1 MSLPRS
7 CLSSRAM
14 NGKISSLIE
23 HGSVGSF
30 RSTAV
35 ARVGQGVNLA
45 IERFVTVGETIAD
58 DYQEIRQGMYEACK
72 EARQAGSA
80 IEQICEETNEEVSL
94 DRTLLVRAAKCLLA
108 SITRVLLLADI
119 VVVKQLLLAKDKVS
133 HSLDRLESVGNFTEF
148 VKAFSQFGAE
158 MVELAHLTGDRQNDL
173 KDERRR
179 AQMSAARQVLERST
193 MMLLTSSKTSLRHPD
208 STSARENRDT
218 VFCQMRRAMDF
229 IHYVVKDGVL
239 NGSETSVHSQR
250 EEMEND
256 RGTAYACM
264 RHLQKFLEHCKVTM
278 DASCQDTLPAA
289 LEAVLERTQDF
300 TDSAYTS
307 HEHRE
312 AILEASERLKA
323 ELDHLLGLYANVI
336 QIGFEG
342 AVNSPEVEESVQVCI
357 NTARDLSR
365 HLANAAIS
373 QAQDLNTATKQ
384 GLEMVIAIREQALS
398 GDIDRLH
405 QTSDHFLD
413 SIDHILEV
421 CKLLRHVAVSET
433 LQVSA
438 RFTEINLRVYGP
450 QVVTA
455 AKTVSLHPSSK
466 ISQENLEVFAEMYQW
481 LVSDVTT
488 IVKDVLEASQ
498 AKPEKQ
504 VYMSLPRPGKHGTT
518 SKPLKAVRL
527 DTEEQEKIAKSGL
540 EMKLA
545 TSEMEAE
552 TEKWQEN
559 NSTQMDENNDIVKR
573 AKNMS
578 SMAFS
583 MYQFTKGEGPLKT
596 TQDLFTQAEYFA
608 EEANRLYKVIRQF
621 SYQVPGGAQKK
632 ELLENLDKV
641 PTFVQ
646 RLQFTVKDHTVGKAA
661 TFTKVDNVIQETK
674 NLMNVISK
682 VVTVCFECATKL
694 NLPDNPAFLNNH
706 DDYQYK
712 LEFRGSGSGTG
723 RGMGGEGGPSSGGG
737 ASGDSKG
744 GTATG
749 SDQSL

>member
-1 MSLPRS
+1 MAAVGTTNSVCLEIKIRSIEQALLP
-7 CLSSRAM
+7 LI
-14 NGKISSLIE
+14 KQISSLVE
-23 HGSVGSF
+23 HGTVGML
-30 RSTAV
+30 RPTAV
-35 ARVGQGVNLA
+35 ARVGQAVNLA
-45 IERFVTVGETIAD
+45 VERFVTVGETIAD

-72 EARQAGSA
+72 EARQAGAA
-80 IEQICEETNEEVSL
+80 IEHICEETNEEIAL
-94 DRTLLVRAAKCLLA
+94 DRSLLIRAAKCLLA
-108 SITRVLLLADI
+108 AITRVLLLADI

-133 HSLDRLESVGNFTEF
+133 HSLDRLESVNNFTEF

-179 AQMSAARQVLERST
+179 AQMAAARQVLERST
-193 MMLLTSSKTSLRHPD
+193 MMLLTSSKTSLRHPN
-208 STSARENRDT
+208 SNSARENRDT
-218 VFCQMRRAMDF
+218 VFCQMRRAMDL

-239 NGSETSVHSQR
+239 NNSESGLHSQR
-250 EEMEND
+250 EELEND

-264 RHLQKFLEHCKVTM
+264 RHLQKLLEHSKATM
-278 DASCQDTLPAA
+278 DASCQDTLPSA

-323 ELDHLLGLYANVI
+323 ELDHLLQLYATVV
-336 QIGFEG
+336 QTGFEG
-342 AVNSPEVEESVQVCI
+342 AANSSEVEESVQACI
-357 NTARDLSR
+357 NSARDLSR
-365 HLANAAIS
+365 HLANAAIN

-384 GLEMVIAIREQALS
+384 GLEIVTDIRQQALS
-398 GDIDRLH
+398 GDVERLNR
-405 QTSDHFLD
+405 TSDQFQD

-438 RFTEINLRVYGP
+438 KFTEINLRVYGP

-455 AKTVSLHPSSK
+455 ANTVSLHPGSK

-518 SKPLKAVRL
+518 TKPLKAVRL

-682 VVTVCFECATKL
+682 VVTVCFECATK
-694 NLPDNPAFLNNH
+694 
-706 DDYQYK
+706 YK

-723 RGMGGEGGPSSGGG
+723 RGMGGEGGPSSGGA

-744 GTATG
+744 GTAAG